1 MAKNERKLEIG
12 KIIKNAVR
20 RKEAEKGPHV
30 VGGAGPGT
38 TCQLQ
43 VLAAYRLLTGGF
55 RSTIRQDL
63 SCFRVRAEN
72 LLGLFSADGMRSC
85 RSNGIP
91 HFYEFFT
98 ENLAKVSNK
107 CIFVL
112 TVLL

>member
-55 RSTIRQDL
+55 GSTIRQDL
-63 SCFRVRAEN
+63 SCFRVRADEFAWPFLRCGRDAFLPVKRN
-72 LLGLFSADGMRSC
+72 TSLL
-85 RSNGIP
+85 
-91 HFYEFFT
+91 
-98 ENLAKVSNK
+98 
-107 CIFVL
+107 
-112 TVLL
+112 